1 MTLSIK
7 YRLLIAKVTSAIN
20 RIREGGRNFNEK
32 SIKKH
37 KTGSNK
43 SQISCL
49 MIFSWTYNESFNNK
63 KREWGYLCSKP

>member
-1 MTLSIK
+1 M
-7 YRLLIAKVTSAIN
+7 RLIGSE
-20 RIREGGRNFNEK
+20 REEREEREGGLIMKK

-63 KREWGYLCSKP
+63 IERVGLFML